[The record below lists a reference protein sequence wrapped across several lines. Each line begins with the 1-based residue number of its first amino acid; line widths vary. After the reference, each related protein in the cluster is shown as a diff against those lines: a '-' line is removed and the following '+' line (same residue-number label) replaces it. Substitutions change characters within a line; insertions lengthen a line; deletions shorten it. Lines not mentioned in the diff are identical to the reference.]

1 MSTIAQESSLF
12 ETDQELDLLL
22 DEIQEQTA
30 TEGEEEIPAE
40 LILRFQHFCDAH
52 YEKVD
57 RIGRFLSLMEWRTQ
71 YCKAEAARLYERA
84 RTAESKADRTK
95 IMVLYYLSSRGL
107 RKIEGREFTLRAQR
121 NSQDS
126 VRILNETQVPLAFLD
141 VEARIPGSLWQSVLA
156 DLPQETAR
164 VLSGCV
170 RQMKLSN
177 EAIKQAVTSQE
188 AVPGAEVRRGFH
200 LRVV

>member
-1 MSTIAQESSLF
+1 
-12 ETDQELDLLL
+12 
-22 DEIQEQTA
+22 
-30 TEGEEEIPAE
+30 
-40 LILRFQHFCDAH
+40 
-52 YEKVD
+52 
-57 RIGRFLSLMEWRTQ
+57 
-71 YCKAEAARLYERA
+71 
-84 RTAESKADRTK
+84 
-95 IMVLYYLSSRGL
+95 MVLYYLSSRGL
-107 RKIEGREFTLRAQR
+107 RKIEGREFTLRAHR

-164 VLSGCV
+164 LLSGCL
-170 RQMKLSN
+170 RQMKPSN

-200 LRVV
+200 LRVF

>member
-1 MSTIAQESSLF
+1 MSTIAQENSLF
-12 ETDQELDLLL
+12 EIDQELDLLL

-30 TEGEEEIPAE
+30 TEGEEEIPVK
-40 LILRFQHFCDAH
+40 LMLRFQQFCDAH

-57 RIGRFLSLMEWRTQ
+57 RIGRFLTLMEWRTQ

-84 RTAESKADRTK
+84 GTAENKAERTK
-95 IMVLYYLSSRGL
+95 SMVLYYLGSRGL
-107 RKIEGREFTLRAQR
+107 RKIEGREFTLRA
-121 NSQDS
+121 
-126 VRILNETQVPLAFLD
+126 LNEVQVPLAFLD
-141 VEARIPGSLWQSVLA
+141 VEARIPGGVWQSVLA

-164 VLSGCV
+164 VLNGCV
-170 RQMKLSN
+170 RQMTPSN
-177 EAIKQAVTSQE
+177 QAIKQAVTSQE